1 MARTTTPSRSSRKP
15 GKARTAPRTDTI
27 ELPDQETLEALKL
40 SPEVAWYLLSRG
52 IPLPDCPPLFQT
64 PSPGEAPGAAF
75 DPARVDKVINAF
87 SKLRHTKG
95 QWAGQPLKP
104 DPWQVAYV
112 IAPVFGWVHWDDAA
126 DDYVR
131 IVQELY
137 VDVPRKNGKS
147 TLCGGIAIYMTCA
160 DGEPGAEV
168 LAAATTKDQARFVFD
183 PIRRLADSA
192 PALKG
197 HVKPLKDK
205 ILHQRSGS
213 YFQVISNVADAQHGA
228 NLHCYVCDELH
239 IHKTPD
245 MLETLESGTGS
256 RRQPLGVVITTA
268 DTGKK
273 ETPYD
278 NKRRRIEQLARRVLT
293 DHSVYGVIFAAEKDA
308 DPHDEATWRAAN
320 PGFGVSPTRA
330 YLAKA
335 SRKAESSPA
344 DLASFLRLH
353 LGIRTRQD
361 KKFLPLDAWNRNAG
375 MVDEQALVGRDTWGG
390 LDLAATSDL
399 CALCW
404 LFPNDEDGSL
414 DALWRFWTPEDNL
427 ESLDKRTAK
436 AASKWVKEGWLTA
449 TPGNVADYDWIK
461 DQIRKDRDTFR
472 VRSIGYDPWNA
483 SQLTNDL
490 ASERANLVKVR
501 QGFQTMSPVLKETQ
515 RLILQGTPERTVLRH
530 GGNPVARWC
539 VDNLAVVMDPSG
551 NVKPDKANSGD
562 KIDGVSALLTAM
574 SEILARPPRR
584 KSRYAEGEDDEIMV
598 V

>member
-15 GKARTAPRTDTI
+15 GRAKAAPRTDTV
-27 ELPDQETLEALKL
+27 EMPDQETLDRLKL
-40 SPEVAWYLLSRG
+40 SPEVGWYLASRG
-52 IPLPDCPPLFQT
+52 IPLPDCPPLHKT
-64 PSPGEAPGAAF
+64 PEPRDEPGALF

-112 IAPVFGWVHWDDAA
+112 IAPVFGWVQWDDDA
-126 DDYVR
+126 DSYVR
-131 IVQELY
+131 IISELY

-160 DGEPGAEV
+160 DDEPGAEV

-183 PIRRLADSA
+183 PIRQLCDKA

-205 ILHQRSGS
+205 IVHPKSGS

-245 MLETLESGTGS
+245 MLETLETGTGS

-268 DTGKK
+268 DTGRR

-278 NKRRRIEQLARRVLT
+278 NKRRRIEQLARGVLH
-293 DHSVYGVIFAAEKDA
+293 DPSVYGVIFAAPEGA
-308 DPHDEATWRAAN
+308 DPHAEETWRAAN

-330 YLAKA
+330 YLVKA
-335 SRKAESSPA
+335 SRKAESSPTE
-344 DLASFLRLH
+344 LASYLRLN
-353 LGIRTRQD
+353 LGIRTRPD
-361 KKFLPLDAWNRNAG
+361 GKYLKIEDWDRNAG
-375 MVDEQALVGRDTWGG
+375 LVDETALHGRETWGG

-399 CALCW
+399 CALAW
-404 LFPNDEDGSL
+404 LFPNDEDGSI
-414 DALWRFWTPEDNL
+414 DAVWRFWTPEDNL
-427 ESLDKRTAK
+427 PALDKRTAK
-436 AASKWVKEGWLTA
+436 AASRWVKEGWLTK

-461 DQIRKDRDTFR
+461 DQIKKDRDVFR

-490 ASERANLVKVR
+490 VSERAPMVKVR

-515 RLILQGTPERTVLRH
+515 RLIMRGTPEKTVLRH
-530 GGNPVARWC
+530 GGNPVVRWC
-539 VDNLAVVMDPSG
+539 VDNMAVAMDPSG
-551 NVKPDKANSGD
+551 NVKPDKKNSGD

-574 SEILARPPRR
+574 SEVLARPPRR
-584 KSRYAEGEDDEIMV
+584 RSRYAGEDEIMV